1 QELQEL
7 APEAE
12 IITGDYKKRSADWF
26 RSLLEKRGGL
36 VPAQEDHEPC
46 QEHHHHDHDH
56 HHGEEA
62 LTTVT
67 LTRVA
72 VPHPLYLMRFLDLV
86 TKSCFGRIPRAK
98 GYLPCGNEWVRF
110 DLVQDRW
117 LITGFAPQEEARVT
131 LIGTRLKEEAAR
143 SWFEGAEGAARSG
156 L

>member
-1 QELQEL
+1 M
-7 APEAE
+7 
-12 IITGDYKKRSADWF
+12 
-26 RSLLEKRGGL
+26 
-36 VPAQEDHEPC
+36 
-46 QEHHHHDHDH
+46 
-56 HHGEEA
+56 
-62 LTTVT
+62 T

-117 LITGFAPQEEARVT
+117 LISGFAPQEEARVT